1 MKTDSTLM
9 RVKRITLK
17 RLRQI
22 GDRNM
27 TDDDVVTALL
37 DNRDISNSEPM
48 FNSSVQLE
56 TPNKEP

>member
-1 MKTDSTLM
+1 MKTDSTLI
-9 RVKRITLK
+9 RVKRTTLK

-37 DNRDISNSEPM
+37 NNRDILHSEQTL
-48 FNSSVQLE
+48 NSSVQLE
-56 TPNKEP
+56 TTE